1 MPTSNY
7 THGIT
12 KENVAINMNYQSNSV
27 DVRINKD
34 GITISVETENGY
46 WIGQTFT
53 DWSDIIEHLFYDGE
67 D

>member
-1 MPTSNY
+1 MVTNNY
-7 THGIT
+7 TQEIAHG
-12 KENVAINMNYQSNSV
+12 NVAITMEYQSDNI
-27 DVRINKD
+27 DVRIGNE
-34 GITISVETENGY
+34 GITISVETEDGH